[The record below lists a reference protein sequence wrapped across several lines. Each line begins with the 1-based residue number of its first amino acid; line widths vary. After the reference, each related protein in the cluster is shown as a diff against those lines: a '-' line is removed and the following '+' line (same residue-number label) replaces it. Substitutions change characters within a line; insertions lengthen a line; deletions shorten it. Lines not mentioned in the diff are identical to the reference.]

1 MFTVALLVM
10 VVHCLSGWCLFQIYQ
25 SWLDRS
31 TPFSIGRW
39 GVTLSLT
46 AIYMIRVYILQVE
59 PHTTLRAYPEPHSGE
74 CNIPNTP
81 HRNAMS
87 RADIIP
93 SSTCQKGT
101 SVLHNIFLSERST
114 TLYPT
119 EYAPD
124 VLKGGLGNVT
134 LHHTQWD
141 NFLLTGINSQ
151 SKICQDVGM
160 PQAREHVW
168 KSL

>member
-59 PHTTLRAYPEPHSGE
+59 KHTTLRAYAGSRSGG
-74 CNIPNTP
+74 CNVLNATD
-81 HRNAMS
+81 RNAMS
-87 RADIIP
+87 RADVFP
-93 SSTCQKGT
+93 FS
-101 SVLHNIFLSERST
+101 
-114 TLYPT
+114 
-119 EYAPD
+119 A
-124 VLKGGLGNVT
+124 
-134 LHHTQWD
+134 
-141 NFLLTGINSQ
+141 
-151 SKICQDVGM
+151 
-160 PQAREHVW
+160 
-168 KSL
+168 